1 MGTLLWWIG
10 NVVVAVVVLPLVAFL
25 ALRIIRALAVV
36 YGAAT
41 DIRSSLAEVAG
52 GIPPAV
58 NALSSVA
65 SRCERLGERAP
76 V

>member
-1 MGTLLWWIG
+1 MGMTLWWIG
-10 NVVVAVVVLPLVAFL
+10 NGVVAVVVLPVMALL
-25 ALRIIRALAVV
+25 AVRIIKALSVA

-41 DIRSSLAEVAG
+41 AIRSSLQDVVG

-58 NALSSVA
+58 TALSGVA
-65 SRCERLGERAP
+65 TRCERLGDRAP